1 MQSSMSRRTLEE
13 MATRRDRSGSLWL
26 VQAFSG
32 LLLVFILGAHMIA
45 HHFIVEGGLRDYQQ
59 VLDYVAN
66 PFVFIIE
73 VVFVIIAT
81 IHALLG
87 VRAIV
92 LDLRPPAATVRVVN
106 WVLVAVGAVAIG
118 YGLWLAVALQRAAG
132 A

>member
-13 MATRRDRSGSLWL
+13 MATRRNRSGSLWL

-132 A
+132 V

>member
-1 MQSSMSRRTLEE
+1 MQSSMSRRTMEE

-26 VQAFSG
+26 VQAFTG
-32 LLLVFILGAHMIA
+32 LLLVFILGTHMIA

-66 PFVFIIE
+66 PLVFIIE
-73 VVFVIIAT
+73 VTFVIVAT

-87 VRAIV
+87 VRAIIV
-92 LDLRPPAATVRVVN
+92 DLRPSAATVRIIN
-106 WVLVAVGAVAIG
+106 WVLVAVGAVTIG
-118 YGLWLAVALQRAAG
+118 YGLWLALALQRAAG

>member
-1 MQSSMSRRTLEE
+1 MQSSMSRRSLEE

-26 VQAFSG
+26 IQAFSG

-81 IHALLG
+81 VHALLG

-92 LDLRPPAATVRVVN
+92 LDLRPSAATVRVVS

-118 YGLWLAVALQRAAG
+118 YGLWLALALQRAAG

>member
-1 MQSSMSRRTLEE
+1 MQSTMSRRTLEE

-26 VQAFSG
+26 VQAFTG
-32 LLLVFILGAHMIA
+32 LLLVFVLGAHMIA

-59 VLDYVAN
+59 VLEYVAN

-81 IHALLG
+81 VHALLG
-87 VRAIV
+87 VRAIA
-92 LDLRPPAATVRVVN
+92 LDLRPSAATMRVVN
-106 WVLVAVGAVAIG
+106 WVLVVVGALAIG

-132 A
+132 

>member
-26 VQAFSG
+26 VQALTG
-32 LLLVFILGAHMIA
+32 LLLVFILGTHMIA

-73 VVFVIIAT
+73 VTFVIIAT

-87 VRAIV
+87 VRAIII
-92 LDLRPPAATVRVVN
+92 DLRPSAATMRVIN
-106 WVLVAVGAVAIG
+106 WVLVAVGAVTIG
-118 YGLWLAVALQRAAG
+118 YGLWLALALQRAAG

>member
-1 MQSSMSRRTLEE
+1 MQSTMSRRTLEE

-45 HHFIVEGGLRDYQQ
+45 HHFIVEGGLRNYQQ
-59 VLDYVAN
+59 VLEYVAN
-66 PFVFIIE
+66 PVVFIIE
-73 VVFVIIAT
+73 VLFVILAV

-92 LDLRPPAATVRVVN
+92 IDLRPSAAALRVVN
-106 WVLVAVGAVAIG
+106 WVLLAVGAVTIG

-132 A
+132 

>member
-1 MQSSMSRRTLEE
+1 MQSTMSRRTLEE

-45 HHFIVEGGLRDYQQ
+45 HHFIVEGGLRNYQQ
-59 VLDYVAN
+59 VLEYVAN
-66 PFVFIIE
+66 PVVFIIE
-73 VVFVIIAT
+73 VLFVILAV

-92 LDLRPPAATVRVVN
+92 IDLRPSAAACLLYTSD
-106 WVLVAVGAVAIG
+106 
-118 YGLWLAVALQRAAG
+118 AADERSSVDLG
-132 A
+132 GRRIIKKKKQTSD

>member
-92 LDLRPPAATVRVVN
+92 LDLRPPAATVRIVN